1 MNQHCFDTDGR
12 MYFLVTR
19 DGRPVRKRRYF
30 FSETFYILGNA
41 EYSVATGDKEALQD
55 ARRVYDKVVELYEN
69 PDSDPFKMPPKYN
82 PEVRPMRGLANVMI
96 LLNVTSIMRKCD
108 PENREKYDARS
119 KKYISDLLQYHYNE
133 EYQALFENV
142 GPNGE
147 FIDEPAGRTIN
158 PGHSIEACWFLI
170 QEAEAMG
177 LGDDVIEKCLNIFD
191 WSMMHG
197 WDKEYGGIMYFVDIE
212 GRPVEQYEHELK
224 LWWPVSEALIAS
236 LKAYTLTKEDKYE
249 TWFHTLAEYSFDHFS
264 DPEYGEWVGYLTREG
279 KWQEPVIKSNLYKGL
294 FHVTRMLVMCDHM
307 LADLEA
313 EQEEEE

>member
-1 MNQHCFDTDGR
+1 M
-12 MYFLVTR
+12 
-19 DGRPVRKRRYF
+19 
-30 FSETFYILGNA
+30 
-41 EYSVATGDKEALQD
+41 ATGDKEALQD

-212 GRPVEQYEHELK
+212 G
-224 LWWPVSEALIAS
+224 
-236 LKAYTLTKEDKYE
+236 KARRT
-249 TWFHTLAEYSFDHFS
+249 
-264 DPEYGEWVGYLTREG
+264 V
-279 KWQEPVIKSNLYKGL
+279 
-294 FHVTRMLVMCDHM
+294 
-307 LADLEA
+307 
-313 EQEEEE
+313 

>member
-1 MNQHCFDTDGR
+1 
-12 MYFLVTR
+12 
-19 DGRPVRKRRYF
+19 
-30 FSETFYILGNA
+30 
-41 EYSVATGDKEALQD
+41 
-55 ARRVYDKVVELYEN
+55 
-69 PDSDPFKMPPKYN
+69 
-82 PEVRPMRGLANVMI
+82 
-96 LLNVTSIMRKCD
+96 
-108 PENREKYDARS
+108 
-119 KKYISDLLQYHYNE
+119 
-133 EYQALFENV
+133 
-142 GPNGE
+142 
-147 FIDEPAGRTIN
+147 
-158 PGHSIEACWFLI
+158 
-170 QEAEAMG
+170 MG